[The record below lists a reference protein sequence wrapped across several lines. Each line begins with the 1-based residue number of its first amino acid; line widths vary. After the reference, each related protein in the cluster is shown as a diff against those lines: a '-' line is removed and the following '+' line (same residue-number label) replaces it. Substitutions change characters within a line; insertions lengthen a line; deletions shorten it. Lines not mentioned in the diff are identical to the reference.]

1 MMRQWMQCQHD
12 RREGGRRSTFVRG
25 VSPALPYRVGF
36 TLIELLVVIAIIAI
50 LAAILFPVFS
60 TAREKAR
67 QTHCLNNM
75 KNWGTAVLQ
84 YLNDYDERFP
94 AVTCSDSFFPEPWCE
109 GWYNHLPPWMLS
121 AQPYIRNFQV
131 GICPS
136 DSERP
141 NFSKCIGNRGGSYE
155 LILLAHNWPGAFV
168 GMTPADCARIFPFSY
183 ATNYWL
189 SDTFPSVSPGAT
201 RPRNFG
207 GKSLAEVVAPAK
219 LFFMSEHG
227 AGPGFAS
234 VPAVY
239 GVYYMIPGYA
249 YPRRWLAGRR
259 HLDGRIWNFA
269 DGHAKWLKDL
279 EGNSAAEI
287 AAAYRA
293 RGVEWEPGRP

>member
-1 MMRQWMQCQHD
+1 MMQREMRRRHD
-12 RREGGRRSTFVRG
+12 RRDGGRRSTFVRG
-25 VSPALPYRVGF
+25 VSPVLSHRVGF

-75 KNWGTAVLQ
+75 KNWGLAAMQ
-84 YLNDYDERFP
+84 YVNDYDERFP
-94 AVTCSDSFFPEPWCE
+94 AVTCSDSFFPTPWCE
-109 GWYNHLPPWMLS
+109 GDYTYLPPWMLS

-155 LILLAHNWPGAFV
+155 LILLAHNWPGAFPN
-168 GMTPADCARIFPFSY
+168 MTPEDCIRVFPFSY

-189 SDTFPSVSPGAT
+189 STTWPSVSPGSTNPWAM
-201 RPRNFG
+201 G
-207 GKSLAEVVAPAK
+207 GKSLAQVAAPAK
-219 LFFMSEHG
+219 LFFMSEIG
-227 AGPGFAS
+227 RGDYAYS
-234 VPAVY
+234 
-239 GVYYMIPGYA
+239 VYYMIPGYG
-249 YPRRWLAGRR
+249 YPARWLKGRR

-287 AAAYRA
+287 QAAYRA

>member
-1 MMRQWMQCQHD
+1 MVKKNRSNLTSTCPQT
-12 RREGGRRSTFVRG
+12 RGVRPSTFG
-25 VSPALPYRVGF
+25 DGGF

-60 TAREKAR
+60 AAREKAR
-67 QTHCLNNM
+67 QTQCLNNM

-84 YLNDYDERFP
+84 YLQDYDERFP
-94 AVTCSDSFFPEPWCE
+94 GVTCSDSFFPTPWCE
-109 GWYNHLPPWMLS
+109 GDYNYLPPWMLS

-131 GICPS
+131 GVCPS
-136 DSERP
+136 DSERA
-141 NFSKCIGNRGGSYE
+141 NFSKCTGNRGGSYE
-155 LILLAHNWPGAFV
+155 LILLAHNWPGAFPN
-168 GMTPADCARIFPFSY
+168 MTPEDCIRIFPFSY

-189 SDTFPSVSPGAT
+189 SATWPSVSPGST
-201 RPRNFG
+201 SPWSFG
-207 GKSLAEVVAPAK
+207 GKSLAQVVSPAK
-219 LFFMSEHG
+219 VFFMSEIG
-227 AGPGFAS
+227 RGGYQYS
-234 VPAVY
+234 
-239 GVYYMIPGYA
+239 VYYMIPGYG
-249 YPRRWLAGRR
+249 YPLRWLAGRR